1 MDLYVRVAEPDVDA
15 MIDLQHWLA
24 HDDRFPAPARQ
35 AQTEPTRP
43 ARPGGAMGTTTDVLQ
58 LVVGN
63 AIALS
68 QLLLSIAQWRRSR
81 PQPPVVRVSVHRPD
95 GVTVSIES
103 DDPEAIAA
111 VVREL
116 GEP

>member
-1 MDLYVRVAEPDVDA
+1 MDLYVRLAEPDVDTLLE
-15 MIDLQHWLA
+15 LQHWLA
-24 HDDRFPAPARQ
+24 HDDRFPAPATQ
-35 AQTEPTRP
+35 QRP
-43 ARPGGAMGTTTDVLQ
+43 APPEGTLGAGVDILQ

-63 AIALS
+63 AIALG
-68 QLLLSIAQWRRSR
+68 QILISIAQWRQSR
-81 PQPPVVRVSVHRPD
+81 AYPPAVRVAVHRPD
-95 GVTVSIES
+95 GASVSIES

>member
-1 MDLYVRVAEPDVDA
+1 MDLYVRLAEPDVDA
-15 MIDLQHWLA
+15 LLDLQHWLA

-35 AQTEPTRP
+35 APPEPPPDGTL
-43 ARPGGAMGTTTDVLQ
+43 GTTVDVLQ

-63 AIALS
+63 AIALG
-68 QLLLSIAQWRRSR
+68 QVLLSIAQWRQSR
-81 PQPPVVRVSVHRPD
+81 PDQPGVRVTVYHPD
-95 GVTVSIES
+95 GPPVSIES

>member
-1 MDLYVRVAEPDVDA
+1 MDLYVRLAEPDVDTLLE
-15 MIDLQHWLA
+15 LQHWLA
-24 HDDRFPAPARQ
+24 HDDRFPAPAQ
-35 AQTEPTRP
+35 QRP
-43 ARPGGAMGTTTDVLQ
+43 APPDGTLGTTVDILQ

-63 AIALS
+63 AIALG
-68 QLLLSIAQWRRSR
+68 QVLISIAQWRQSR
-81 PQPPVVRVSVHRPD
+81 PRPPVVRVAVHRPD
-95 GVTVSIES
+95 GASVSIES

>member
-1 MDLYVRVAEPDVDA
+1 MELYVRLAEPDVDA
-15 MIDLQHWLA
+15 LIELQHWLSN
-24 HDDRFPAPARQ
+24 DDRFPAPARQ
-35 AQTEPTRP
+35 APTGP
-43 ARPGGAMGTTTDVLQ
+43 PLPPPDGTLGTTTDVLQ

-63 AIALS
+63 AIALG
-68 QLLLSIAQWRRSR
+68 QVLVSIAQWRQSR
-81 PQPPVVRVSVHRPD
+81 PQPPAVRVTVHHPDRPS
-95 GVTVSIES
+95 VSIES

>member
-1 MDLYVRVAEPDVDA
+1 MEDHRMELFVRLAEPDVDA
-15 MIDLQHWLA
+15 LLDMQHWLA

-35 AQTEPTRP
+35 GRP
-43 ARPGGAMGTTTDVLQ
+43 VCGGPLDSTADVLQ

-63 AIALS
+63 AIALG
-68 QLLLSIAQWRRSR
+68 QVLLSIAQWRQSR
-81 PQPPVVRVSVHRPD
+81 PQAPGVRVTMHRPD
-95 GVTVSIES
+95 GTPVSIES

-111 VVREL
+111 VVRAL

>member
-1 MDLYVRVAEPDVDA
+1 MDLYVRLAEPDVDNLLE
-15 MIDLQHWLA
+15 LQHWLA
-24 HDDRFPAPARQ
+24 HDDRFPAPTQ
-35 AQTEPTRP
+35 QRP
-43 ARPGGAMGTTTDVLQ
+43 APPDGTLGTGVDILQ

-63 AIALS
+63 AIALGAV
-68 QLLLSIAQWRRSR
+68 LISIAQWRQSR
-81 PQPPVVRVSVHRPD
+81 PRPPVVRVAVHRPD
-95 GVTVSIES
+95 GPSVSIES

>member
-1 MDLYVRVAEPDVDA
+1 MDLYVRLAEPDVDA
-15 MIDLQHWLA
+15 LVELAHWLA

-35 AQTEPTRP
+35 AEPAEGTL
-43 ARPGGAMGTTTDVLQ
+43 GTTTDVLQ
-58 LVVGN
+58 LVIGN
-63 AIALS
+63 SIALS
-68 QLLLSIAQWRRSR
+68 QVLISIAQWRQSR
-81 PQPPVVRVSVHRPD
+81 PRRPGVRVSVHRPD

-103 DDPEAIAA
+103 DQPEAIAA